1 MATKETKRDVRQ
13 AIKMPK
19 SAAERARELSEIVS
33 RQGWASVGID
43 RTDPPTITAV
53 VEAAIDLLY
62 SRATAKR
69 K

>member
-1 MATKETKRDVRQ
+1 MAAKDSKKDERQ

-19 SAAERARELSEIVS
+19 TAAGRARELSEIVS
-33 RQGWASVGID
+33 RQGWASVGVD
-43 RTDPPTITAV
+43 RNDPPTITAI

-62 SRATAKR
+62 ARATAKR